1 MIITQILNE
10 INMRP
15 STIKSQITTLSGL
28 VGFELEC
35 VIDEIKEHIDQTLLL
50 TDINS
55 LADFEML
62 FDMSDEASDVLSD
75 VYQTFCDDR
84 GISGNDIID
93 PFFVRQ
99 FFKKFNLKKF
109 IKQFDVKPT
118 FGWHDETLGSFFSS
132 DQKKGRVSK
141 KSINKYIKQQL
152 SKTFTNIQDVVYDG
166 SVKAD
171 NGLCVEII
179 TKPLP
184 FSEAIA
190 QLNLLKDF
198 LVTNYNMRTNST
210 TGFHINVSLTKPEM
224 DNIDL
229 CKLLVIFDE
238 DYLIRQFG
246 RENNQ
251 YAQKQENIFQKI
263 PESLKQT
270 GDLEK
275 IKNWINK
282 QLRRQHYNADAK
294 YHTFNIRY
302 PRHEN
307 YIEFRVVGGDYLN
320 KWQQCLTA
328 IDRCIYI
335 TSVAVDSEKERDN
348 YHKKL
353 YKKIHEKET
362 DA

>member
-35 VIDEIKEHIDQTLLL
+35 VIDEIKDHIDQTLLL

-55 LADFEML
+55 LADFETL

-84 GISGNDIID
+84 GITGNEIID

-109 IKQFDVKPT
+109 INQFNVTPT
-118 FGWHDETLGSFFSS
+118 YGWHDQTLGSFFSS
-132 DQKKGRVSK
+132 DQKKGKVSK
-141 KSINKYIKQQL
+141 KSINKFIKQQL
-152 SKTFTNIQDVVYDG
+152 TKTFNNIQDVVYDG

-171 NGLCVEII
+171 NGLSVEII

-184 FSEAIA
+184 FDEAIT

-198 LVTNYNMRTNST
+198 LVTNYNMRTNLT
-210 TGFHINVSLTKPEM
+210 TGFHINVSLTKSQM

-229 CKLLVIFDE
+229 CKLMVFFDE
-238 DYLIRQFG
+238 DYLIRSFG
-246 RENNQ
+246 RHNNQ
-251 YAQKQENIFQKI
+251 YAQKQETIFKKI
-263 PESLKQT
+263 PITIKQSS
-270 GDLEK
+270 DIEK
-275 IKNWINK
+275 IKSWINS
-282 QLRRQHYNADAK
+282 QLRKQHYNTDAK
-294 YHTFNIRY
+294 YHTFNIRHLK
-302 PRHEN
+302 HEN

-320 KWQQCLTA
+320 KWSDCLKA
-328 IDRCIYI
+328 VDRCIYV
-335 TSVAVDSEKERDN
+335 TSVAVDSSKEQNN

-353 YKKIHEKET
+353 YSKIFQKEM
-362 DA
+362 DD